1 MKQRR
6 VLIVRIVIAAL
17 ALILS
22 LSALVLRIV
31 DSESDNRRRAR
42 ERSAVENIFTG
53 IIAEYSG
60 EEVCEVVV
68 DLGAVMRSSTVSQT
82 IRVINNTTTPL
93 VLLDYTTQCRCM
105 WLDFVREPIAAGES
119 RDITLTF
126 DSRGEWGS
134 VGNYMEITTS
144 IEDRPI
150 VLWIGAEIE

>member
-1 MKQRR
+1 ML
-6 VLIVRIVIAAL
+6 VVRIIIAAL

-42 ERSAVENIFTG
+42 ERSAAENIFTG
-53 IIAEYSG
+53 IVAEYSG

-68 DLGAVMRSSTVSQT
+68 DLGTVMRSSTVSQT

-105 WLDFVREPIAAGES
+105 WLDFTREPIAVRES
-119 RDITLTF
+119 RDIVLTF

-144 IEDRPI
+144 HEGKPI

>member
-31 DSESDNRRRAR
+31 DSESDNRQRAK
-42 ERSAVENIFTG
+42 EISAVEEKYIGT
-53 IIAEYSG
+53 IAEYSG

-82 IRVINNTTTPL
+82 IRIVNKTTTPL

-105 WLDFVREPIAAGES
+105 WLDFERDPIAPNES
-119 RDITLTF
+119 VDIVLTF
-126 DSRGEWGS
+126 DSRGEWGT

-144 IEDRPI
+144 TESAPI

>member
-31 DSESDNRRRAR
+31 DSESDNRQRAK
-42 ERSAVENIFTG
+42 EISAVEEKYIDT
-53 IIAEYSG
+53 IAEYSG

-82 IRVINNTTTPL
+82 IRIVNKTTTPL

-105 WLDFVREPIAAGES
+105 WLDFEREPIAPNES
-119 RDITLTF
+119 VDIVLSF

-144 IEDRPI
+144 TENAPI

>member
-42 ERSAVENIFTG
+42 ERCAVENIFTG
-53 IIAEYSG
+53 IVAEYNG

-68 DLGAVMRSSTVSQT
+68 DLGTVMRSSTVSQT

-105 WLDFVREPIAAGES
+105 WLDFGREPIAAGES
-119 RDITLTF
+119 RDLTLTF

-144 IEDRPI
+144 NEDKPI
-150 VLWIGAEIE
+150 VLWVGAEIE

>member
-31 DSESDNRRRAR
+31 DSESDNRQRAK
-42 ERSAVENIFTG
+42 EISAVEEKYIGN
-53 IIAEYSG
+53 IAEYSG

-82 IRVINNTTTPL
+82 IRIVNKATTPL

-105 WLDFVREPIAAGES
+105 WLDFEREPIAPNES
-119 RDITLTF
+119 VDIALSF
-126 DSRGEWGS
+126 DSRGEWGT

-144 IEDRPI
+144 TENVPI

>member
-31 DSESDNRRRAR
+31 DSESDNRQRAK
-42 ERSAVENIFTG
+42 EISVVEEKYIGT
-53 IIAEYSG
+53 IAEYSG

-82 IRVINNTTTPL
+82 IRIVNKTTTPL

-105 WLDFVREPIAAGES
+105 WLDFEREPIAPNES
-119 RDITLTF
+119 VDIVLTF

-144 IEDRPI
+144 TENAPI

>member
-22 LSALVLRIV
+22 ISALVLRIV
-31 DSESDNRRRAR
+31 DSESDNRQRAK
-42 ERSAVENIFTG
+42 EISAVEEKYIGT
-53 IIAEYSG
+53 IAEYSG

-82 IRVINNTTTPL
+82 IRIVNKATTPH

-105 WLDFVREPIAAGES
+105 WLDFERESIAPNES
-119 RDITLTF
+119 VHIVLTF
-126 DSRGEWGS
+126 DSRGQWGS
-134 VGNYMEITTS
+134 VSNYMEITTS
-144 IEDRPI
+144 TDNAPI
-150 VLWIGAEIE
+150 VLWTGAEIE